1 MRCTAFLI
9 HAVYHIHHKVA
20 KATERANHEKTGN
33 EQRQRQKSV
42 HANSKQSKENQH
54 QTKNKQRRHK
64 IMTLPMYAIKD
75 ELNGFAPPIPMA
87 NDDVAKR
94 YFREMLQG
102 NSTMKIEPK
111 DFSIWAI
118 GSFDTETGE
127 TENNVILLERG

>member
-1 MRCTAFLI
+1 
-9 HAVYHIHHKVA
+9 
-20 KATERANHEKTGN
+20 
-33 EQRQRQKSV
+33 
-42 HANSKQSKENQH
+42 
-54 QTKNKQRRHK
+54 
-64 IMTLPMYAIKD
+64 MTLPMYAIKD